1 MKGMDFPRW
10 RLLLLA
16 GGRSLALALALA
28 LAPRT
33 TLLAESSAQSAVVRS
48 AADTAVMKTAPKGA
62 LNSHKLKVAVFYS
75 PPFSFKDGDGAWS
88 GLSVD
93 LWEQIAGR
101 LGISYEY
108 VEMPL
113 AEIMKQLR
121 TGECDLSPAITL
133 SGEQAGVIEFTEPY
147 LLSHGA
153 VLTARKSLLQSLGTF
168 HGILMNKKVL
178 IIFLAMLFGMIFFS
192 LLLMFVERK
201 HEKGH
206 FSGPSVNRFGS
217 ALWFSAVTMTTVGY
231 GDKTPLSLLGRVV
244 TFFWMLAG
252 VLLIAVFTGTVAS
265 SLTRAEMKES
275 IVSFDDLHRFKVGC
289 VAGSRMDFL
298 LQERGIFARR
308 FNTYDEIKNADET
321 GQITVFVGDT
331 VPMQYLM
338 NRNPDWKYD
347 LYKLPDSAMIYTI
360 ATRQGLP
367 QLSAINRELLK
378 ISLLSDWRSKVERW
392 TGPLRL

>member
-10 RLLLLA
+10 LLLLLF
-16 GGRSLALALALA
+16 GGLVLA
-28 LAPRT
+28 LAPQT
-33 TLLAESSAQSAVVRS
+33 PLHAESSARSEVAHS
-48 AADTAVMKTAPKGA
+48 AAVTAMTETAPKRS
-62 LNSHKLKVAVFYS
+62 LNSHKLKVAVCDR
-75 PPFSFKDGDGAWS
+75 PPFSFKDGVGAWN

-93 LWEQIAGR
+93 LWEQIAGK
-101 LGISYEY
+101 LGITYEY

-113 AEIMKQLR
+113 VEIMKQLR
-121 TGECDLSPAITL
+121 TGKCDLSPVIAL
-133 SGEQAGVIEFTEPY
+133 SGEEAGNIEFTAPY
-147 LLSHGA
+147 LFSHGA
-153 VLTARKSLLQSLGTF
+153 VLTPHKSLLQSLTTF

-178 IIFLAMLFGMIFFS
+178 IIFLAMLLGMIFFS

-206 FSGPSVNRFGS
+206 FSGPSVKGFGS

-252 VLLIAVFTGTVAS
+252 VLIIAVFTGTVAS
-265 SLTRAEMKES
+265 SLTRAEMKEG
-275 IVSFDDLHRFKVGC
+275 IVSFNDLPRFKVGC

-298 LQERGIFARR
+298 LQERGIPAKR
-308 FNTYDEIKNADET
+308 FNTYDEIKNADEM
-321 GQITVFVGDT
+321 GLITAFAGDV
-331 VPMQYLM
+331 VPLQYMM
-338 NRNPDWKYD
+338 NRNPDLKCD
-347 LYKLPDSAMIYTI
+347 LYTLPDSAMIYAF

-378 ISLLSDWRSKVERW
+378 ISLLPDWRSKAERW
-392 TGPLRL
+392 TGPLSL